1 MSYSALASERVSNRM
16 FIRLIILALF
26 LLPNTVFA
34 QSPKIAIVDI
44 EKLSSQSLAGQSIQK
59 QLKDRRSAFQKEFS
73 AREDNLMNA
82 EKLLIEDKNNL
93 TNDEFTKRRKEFET
107 QLLETR
113 NLFQKRR
120 NALDKGVG
128 EALSQLRKTI
138 VEVTAQI
145 ADQEDY
151 NIVLTRES
159 VVIVETEM
167 DITEKVMAAMNAK
180 LPNIPLTIEE

>member
-1 MSYSALASERVSNRM
+1 MKFSVSALEHASKEM
-16 FIRLIILALF
+16 IIRIFILALCLWPGA
-26 LLPNTVFA
+26 LLA
-34 QSPKIAIVDI
+34 QTPKIAIVDV

-59 QLKDRRSAFQKEFS
+59 QLKERRTAFQKEFS
-73 AREDNLMNA
+73 AREDNLMNS

-93 TNDEFTKRRKEFET
+93 SAEEFSNRRKNFET

-128 EALSQLRKTI
+128 EALAKLRHTI

-145 ADQEDY
+145 AEQENY
-151 NIVLTRES
+151 NMVLTRES

-167 DITEKVMAAMNAK
+167 DVTEKVMSVMNSR
-180 LPNIPLTIEE
+180 LPSIALTIEQ